1 MKRRRLELT
10 SALAVE
16 ICGTSEGGLSA
27 AIARERSRKEGSM
40 IDLTNQ
46 VPVLGQQENPSRPMD
61 LGAIEKRANVS
72 WQHPITRVL
81 DMDQARLDTLA
92 VIDLARKVRAQL
104 ASFVKGLRVNIPDP
118 IWEMEPSIWE
128 RLGERV
134 SNEIVVTVEKRI
146 REATGN

>member
-1 MKRRRLELT
+1 MKRRRLDPT

-27 AIARERSRKEGSM
+27 AIARERSQEKSM
-40 IDLTNQ
+40 LDLTGP
-46 VPVLGQQENPSRPMD
+46 VPVLGQQEKPSRPMD
-61 LGAIEKRANVS
+61 LGAIEKRANAS
-72 WQHPITRVL
+72 WQHPITGVL
-81 DMDQARLDTLA
+81 DMDQARLDTLG
-92 VIDLARKVRAQL
+92 VIDLARKARAQL
-104 ASFVKGLRVNIPDP
+104 AAFVKGLRVNIPDP
-118 IWEMEPSIWE
+118 IWEMEPSVWE